1 MAQKTLAAA
10 LALAAV
16 LGALAA
22 EAKAPTL
29 PKTVTVDLPKGLDFY
44 AGPGADA
51 INNNCLAC
59 HSRDMVLNQPSMPKA
74 AWEAEV
80 AKMRNVY
87 KAPVAEKDVPAI
99 VDYLVRVKGAK

>member
-1 MAQKTLAAA
+1 MIRKIPSFALACAAGLVALSAAA
-10 LALAAV
+10 GAV
-16 LGALAA
+16 
-22 EAKAPTL
+22 TL
-29 PKTVTVDLPKGLDFY
+29 PKSVNVKLPDGMEMY

-59 HSRDMVLNQPSMPKA
+59 HSRGMVLNQPAMPKA

-87 KAPVAEKDVPAI
+87 KAPVNESDVPAI
-99 VDYLVRVKGAK
+99 VDYLVKIKGSK